1 MIDFRRALDPKN
13 LPTRPRLHVKN
24 LPDSPRIVVLGG
36 GFGGLLT
43 ARGLGRAAARVT
55 LIDRRNHHLFQPLL
69 YQVATGGLSPANIAA
84 PLRSLVQGQAN
95 TEVLLHEVL
104 GFDADR
110 RVVICQGAEIPYD
123 YLVVSTGAGQSYFGH
138 PEWASAAP
146 GLKTLEDATRIR
158 RDVLLAFEKAELE
171 KDPARQRALLTFVVV
186 GAGPTGVELAGT
198 LAEVAHKTLRGEF
211 RAIDPGSARVLLV
224 EGADRVLPP
233 FSPPL
238 SEYAR
243 RGLEKMGVE
252 VRLKTRVTH
261 IENGLL
267 MLSSL
272 ENPDSPPEKIEAANI
287 LWAAGVEA
295 SSLGRELAKVTGAEL
310 DRIGRVIVGP
320 DCSLP
325 SHPEIFVIGDLAHCR
340 DENGKPLP
348 GLAPVA
354 MQQGR
359 FVSRLLRRRLAGKK
373 EAPHFSYLDK
383 GSMAVIGRRLAVAQI
398 GKLRI
403 RGAIAWL
410 AWLFIHLMYLAEF
423 ENRVLVLF
431 QWAWNY
437 LTRNRTAR
445 LITGDLPPRA
455 DAGSPKKV

>member
-1 MIDFRRALDPKN
+1 MK
-13 LPTRPRLHVKN
+13 H

-43 ARGLGRAAARVT
+43 TRGLGRVPARVT

-84 PLRSLVQGQAN
+84 PLRSLVQNQAN
-95 TEVLLHEVL
+95 TEVLLHEVV
-104 GFDADR
+104 GFDAERR
-110 RVVICQGAEIPYD
+110 RVLCQGAAEIPYD
-123 YLVVSTGAGQSYFGH
+123 YLVVATGAGQSYFGH

-158 RDVLLAFEKAELE
+158 RDVLLAFEEAELE

-211 RAIDPGSARVLLV
+211 RSIDPASARVLLV

-243 RGLEKMGVE
+243 RGLVNMGVE

-261 IENGLL
+261 IEDGLL
-267 MLSSL
+267 VLSSL
-272 ENPDSPPEKIEAANI
+272 DSPDAPPERIHASNI

-295 SSLGRELAKVTGAEL
+295 SSLGRELAKSTGAEL

-320 DCSLP
+320 DCSVP
-325 SHPEIFVIGDLAHCR
+325 GHPEIFVLGDLAHCR
-340 DENGKPLP
+340 DEEGKPLP

-359 FVSRLLRRRLAGKK
+359 FVARLLRRRLAGKN
-373 EAPHFSYLDK
+373 ETPRFTYLDK

-445 LITGDLPPRA
+445 LITGDLPPRPA
-455 DAGSPKKV
+455 AAEAPKPGP